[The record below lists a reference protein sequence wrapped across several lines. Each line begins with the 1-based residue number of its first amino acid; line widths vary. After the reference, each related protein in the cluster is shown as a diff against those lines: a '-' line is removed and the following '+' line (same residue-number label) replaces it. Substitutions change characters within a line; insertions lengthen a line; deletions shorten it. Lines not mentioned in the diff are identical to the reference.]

1 MDKKAALA
9 YIARF
14 VENSSVLSI
23 QSTKYELRDLFLDRL
38 GDKLFESSEK
48 KIIALA
54 RELYIAHVVSLY
66 TRYTSFHLLK
76 RGLKGEEM
84 KDLLKEQVVLD
95 KKFDVYYDVVDR
107 KLTDSNIDKHMK
119 EDGLKNYKAI
129 LSKMIPE
136 NSPTAIKIV
145 ERKKREA
152 AKEAKRKEAEK
163 KVKTTK
169 KTSTKK
175 SSPKKTVK
183 KTSTKTTKKAGS
195 KKEAPV
201 KKATKKED
209 TKKKT
214 SSKKSCSSHT
224 VVELKSLAKDKGHTG
239 YSKLKKD
246 ELCKLLKIK

>member
-1 MDKKAALA
+1 MDKKTALA

-23 QSTKYELRDLFLDRL
+23 QATKYELRDLFLDRL

-76 RGLKGEEM
+76 RGLKGDEM
-84 KDLLKEQVVLD
+84 KELLKEQISLD
-95 KKFDVYYDVVDR
+95 KKFEVYYDVVDR

-169 KTSTKK
+169 KTVKKSPVKKVVKTTKK
-175 SSPKKTVK
+175 SSSKKEVPVK
-183 KTSTKTTKKAGS
+183 KTTKKKG
-195 KKEAPV
+195 
-201 KKATKKED
+201 
-209 TKKKT
+209 
-214 SSKKSCSSHT
+214 SSKKSCASHT
-224 VVELKSLAKDKGHTG
+224 VVELKALAKDKGHTG